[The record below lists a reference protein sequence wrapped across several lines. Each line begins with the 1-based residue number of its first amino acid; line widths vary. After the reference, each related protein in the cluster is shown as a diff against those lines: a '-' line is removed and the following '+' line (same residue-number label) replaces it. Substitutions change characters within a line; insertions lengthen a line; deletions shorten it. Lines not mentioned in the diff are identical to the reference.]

1 MQTVTRGRSRRLQSA
16 ILLLSI
22 GVIGALG
29 LPTLGSAAEVPA
41 KGQSPTIDRIKQSGT
56 LRAGINV
63 ALPWLGQNPTS
74 REFFGPSMELGR
86 KIAESLGVK
95 LELTTS
101 ASDVIVAGLQ
111 ANQFDLAIAPLFAT
125 EKRREVVDFVNYT
138 IAGQCYAVL
147 KENNKV
153 KTLDD
158 LNNPSVSIGT
168 WTGSGSEQAI
178 KAKYT
183 KVTINSIVMPVGG
196 ANRMEEVLAKR
207 IDAATL
213 DSARAYLVEHQF
225 PQLKIIP
232 GGAAECIR
240 NPDVPTPI
248 GMALAKGD
256 PALKKYLEAPVA
268 EMQPAIDA
276 SIEKYSSL
284 EYMLP
289 K

>member
-1 MQTVTRGRSRRLQSA
+1 MSDSRIDKRTRQRWLGVSLALLALICFAGNA
-16 ILLLSI
+16 IA
-22 GVIGALG
+22 V
-29 LPTLGSAAEVPA
+29 EVPA
-41 KGQSPTIDRIKQSGT
+41 PGTSPTIDRVKKAGV

-63 ALPWLGQNPTS
+63 ALPWLGQNPQT
-74 REFFGPSMELGR
+74 REFFGPSMELGQR
-86 KIAESLGVK
+86 IAEALGVK

-138 IAGQCYAVL
+138 TAGQCYAVL
-147 KENNKV
+147 KDNDKIN
-153 KTLDD
+153 TLDD
-158 LNNPSVSIGT
+158 LNAPTVSIGT

-178 KAKYT
+178 KAKYPKM
-183 KVTINSIVMPVGG
+183 KVNSIVMPVGG
-196 ANRMEEVLAKR
+196 ANRMEEVLAHR

-213 DSARAYLVEHQF
+213 DSARAHLVEHQF

-232 GGAAECIR
+232 GGADECIR

-248 GMALAKGD
+248 GMAFAKGD
-256 PALKKYLEAPVA
+256 PVLEKYLTAFVA
-268 EMQPAIDA
+268 EQQPQIDA
-276 SIEKYSSL
+276 AIVKYSSL
-284 EYMLP
+284 DYMLP